1 MVSKS
6 GFNTSGLTSFH
17 GRREYVFAFQSDTVK
32 LLLKTSWGD
41 TEYLTLLFLHFE
53 VLQLLVG
60 R

>member
-6 GFNTSGLTSFH
+6 GFNSGGLTLFH

-41 TEYLTLLFLHFE
+41 KEYLTLIFLHFE
-53 VLQLLVG
+53 VLQLLVD